1 MADKTYKL
9 TFTLSDGSTINA
21 GTFVAPQGEQ
31 GIQGAQGIQGKQGVQ
46 GVKGDTGEKGDPGA
60 DGITPTIGANGNWFL
75 GSTDTNKP
83 SRGAK
88 GDPGAKGDRG
98 EKGDTG
104 PRGATGPQGV
114 SVTGAT
120 VTEVV

>member
-9 TFTLSDGSTINA
+9 TFALSDGTTINA

-46 GVKGDTGEKGDPGA
+46 GVKGDTGEKGDPGEN
-60 DGITPTIGANGNWFL
+60 GITPTIGANGNWFL
-75 GSTDTNKP
+75 GNTDTNKP
-83 SRGAK
+83 SRGVK
-88 GDPGAKGDRG
+88 GDKGD
-98 EKGDTG
+98 KGDTG
-104 PRGATGPQGV
+104 PKGATGPQGATGPRGV